1 MSNRFKIIPALLIV
15 SMFQGCVLF
24 NMNRASLKKSFTV
37 LHVPESSL
45 SVSSRNGSIDVIAD
59 PDLDVVVIDATF
71 TCGGSTMFEAEERVS
86 EATLIIERTTSRTL
100 TIRPEF
106 PGGPRNGDGARIVV
120 HLPDADGVEIST
132 GNGRVVVLG
141 LAGPLLIETSNGRVR
156 VEDHSG
162 EAQIQTSNGR
172 VTILR
177 HGGPVEARTS
187 NGKIILSLT
196 NDVSEPFFLRSS
208 NGSITV
214 TVGSSFNGR
223 VSFDTSNGRVRVR
236 GDDDRITRERLRKR
250 SGYVVVGNDD
260 GRESVID
267 TSNGSITFKIADS
280 SQSRN

>member
-24 NMNRASLKKSFTV
+24 HMNRASLKKSFTV

-86 EATLIIERTTSRTL
+86 NATLIIERNTSRTL

-106 PGGPRNGDGARIVV
+106 PGGRRNGDAARIVV
-120 HLPDADGVEIST
+120 HLPDADGVKIST
-132 GNGRVVVLG
+132 SNGRVTALG
-141 LAGPLLIETSNGRVR
+141 LSGSLLIETSNGRVR
-156 VEDHSG
+156 IEDHSG
-162 EAQIQTSNGR
+162 DAQVRTSNGR
-172 VTILR
+172 VTVLR
-177 HGGPVEARTS
+177 HGGLLEARTS
-187 NGKIILSLT
+187 NGRIVLSLAD
-196 NDVSEPFFLRSS
+196 DVTEPFFLKSS

-214 TVGSSFNGR
+214 TVGASFNGR
-223 VSFDTSNGRVRVR
+223 VAFDTSNGRVHVS

-250 SGYVVVGNDD
+250 SGYIVLGNDD
-260 GRESVID
+260 GPESIID
-267 TSNGSITFKIADS
+267 TSNGSINFKIADS
-280 SQSRN
+280 SQSRE